1 MSHFPLRQAGAY
13 SDREIE
19 VTQQMH
25 ERIFSKIFCAEDAL
39 VRCKDAMQLLR
50 VHPVT
55 IGYANDQLGKA
66 STWLLDAR
74 QLLVALLPDDDDQDA
89 IDTPIVT
96 EAPASDVF
104 PEPDQ
109 ADVKGGA

>member
-1 MSHFPLRQAGAY
+1 MSTSALPPEGVPPAAEYPPHDNDNAFISSKLR
-13 SDREIE
+13 
-19 VTQQMH
+19 
-25 ERIFSKIFCAEDAL
+25 CAEDACRRAYDTL
-39 VRCKDAMQLLR
+39 CSGLPHGAEIHYAIDQCDRARMWIYQARDRLRLLR
-50 VHPVT
+50 SD
-55 IGYANDQLGKA
+55 Y
-66 STWLLDAR
+66 
-74 QLLVALLPDDDDQDA
+74 DDEDA